1 MVEVGHFNTE
11 PSLKWTQDKLQASV
25 QTNVR
30 TALQL
35 HGREEALLVM
45 RSRMTALYEWV
56 QSRLNIH

>member
-35 HGREEALLVM
+35 HRREEAQPVM